1 MKGGERAVCGC
12 SLSTVVHDAF
22 RPSVQGAE
30 GSHQVQ
36 LGVERGEAGAAAS
49 ARQSETADAAI
60 AESEAT
66 GLRIYSS
73 LHLIHP

>member
-1 MKGGERAVCGC
+1 MKGARVAVCGC

-22 RPSVQGAE
+22 RPSVQSAE

-36 LGVERGEAGAAAS
+36 LGVERGEAGGAAS
-49 ARQSETADAAI
+49 ARQSETDDTAI

-66 GLRIYSS
+66 ELRIYSS